1 MSGQSIDILYDIDT
15 KGKHLERSAW
25 TINRNAA
32 KKNLLEQLF
41 FFFFWDL
48 RENGC
53 SFPRL
58 TGDCF
63 QPFYSE
69 SFLFLFFFLPKV
81 KKTICKTSF
90 LILLAAGQT
99 MEDIHYQSC
108 WVSWIPNSRLELL
121 WNHSSS
127 KWQIHF
133 PKSIKQLSRR
143 FNCPNLSSLD
153 FVNPRHQS
161 QLRSQRDLEL
171 LHTAVLEM
179 TSTSCLQVSHGCK
192 DPQVLRGKV
201 LVRLAP
207 SFFFSCHYC
216 YTLWLFGVFLFWFTA
231 FFFSFFFQSWLYYHK
246 SCNLNTAVSQEN
258 LTSLNNEKK
267 FFFFCNI
274 GAANDKGS
282 ARPPTTKMT
291 TNFN

>member
-1 MSGQSIDILYDIDT
+1 MSGQNIDILYDIDT
-15 KGKHLERSAW
+15 KGKYSERSAW

-32 KKNLLEQLF
+32 KKKNYLNS

-69 SFLFLFFFLPKV
+69 SFLFLFFFSSKGKKK

-90 LILLAAGQT
+90 LISLAAGQT
-99 MEDIHYQSC
+99 MEDLHYQSC
-108 WVSWIPNSRLELL
+108 WVSWIPNSWLESL
-121 WNHSSS
+121 WNHSSP

-207 SFFFSCHYC
+207 LFFFFQLSLLLHPLIVWCFFYFGLQPFFFFFSSNHD
-216 YTLWLFGVFLFWFTA
+216 FII
-231 FFFSFFFQSWLYYHK
+231 
-246 SCNLNTAVSQEN
+246 
-258 LTSLNNEKK
+258 TSLVTWTTQFVKK
-267 FFFFCNI
+267 I
-274 GAANDKGS
+274 
-282 ARPPTTKMT
+282 
-291 TNFN
+291 

>member
-1 MSGQSIDILYDIDT
+1 MCKCQGRALTYCMTSIQ
-15 KGKHLERSAW
+15 KGNIR
-25 TINRNAA
+25 RDR
-32 KKNLLEQLF
+32 LEQLTGTLPKKKIIRTA

-69 SFLFLFFFLPKV
+69 SFLFFFLPKV
-81 KKTICKTSF
+81 KKKKQF
-90 LILLAAGQT
+90 VKLLFW
-99 MEDIHYQSC
+99 YC
-108 WVSWIPNSRLELL
+108 WLLDKL
-121 WNHSSS
+121 WNTFIINLAGCR
-127 KWQIHF
+127 KYQIHALNRCEITLHLNDKYIF
-133 PKSIKQLSRR
+133 QNPSNS
-143 FNCPNLSSLD
+143 CPGALIAQNLSSLD

-207 SFFFSCHYC
+207 LFFFSCHYC
-216 YTLWLFGVFLFWFTA
+216 YTLWSFGVFLFWFTA
-231 FFFSFFFQSWLYYHK
+231 FFFFSSNHDFII
-246 SCNLNTAVSQEN
+246 
-258 LTSLNNEKK
+258 TSLVTWTTQFVKK
-267 FFFFCNI
+267 I
-274 GAANDKGS
+274 
-282 ARPPTTKMT
+282 
-291 TNFN
+291 

>member
-1 MSGQSIDILYDIDT
+1 MKSIQ
-15 KGKHLERSAW
+15 KGNIR
-25 TINRNAA
+25 RDR
-32 KKNLLEQLF
+32 LEQLTGTLPKKIIRTAF
-41 FFFFWDL
+41 FIFFFWDL

-81 KKTICKTSF
+81 KKKKKKQFVKLLFWYCWLLDKLWKTF
-90 LILLAAGQT
+90 IINLAGCR
-99 MEDIHYQSC
+99 EY
-108 WVSWIPNSRLELL
+108 
-121 WNHSSS
+121 
-127 KWQIHF
+127 QIHSLNRCEITLLLNDKYIF
-133 PKSIKQLSRR
+133 QNPSDS
-143 FNCPNLSSLD
+143 CPGALIAQNLSSLD

-171 LHTAVLEM
+171 LHSAVLEM

-207 SFFFSCHYC
+207 LFFFFFSCHYC
-216 YTLWLFGVFLFWFTA
+216 YTLWSFGVFLFWFTA
-231 FFFSFFFQSWLYYHK
+231 FFFFFFSSNHDFII
-246 SCNLNTAVSQEN
+246 
-258 LTSLNNEKK
+258 TSLVTWTTQFVKK
-267 FFFFCNI
+267 I
-274 GAANDKGS
+274 
-282 ARPPTTKMT
+282 
-291 TNFN
+291 

>member
-1 MSGQSIDILYDIDT
+1 MSGQNIDILYDIDT
-15 KGKHLERSAW
+15 KGKYSERSAW

-32 KKNLLEQLF
+32 KKKNYLNSF
-41 FFFFWDL
+41 FFFEICVKMGVPSRAWQ
-48 RENGC
+48 EIV
-53 SFPRL
+53 SS
-58 TGDCF
+58 
-63 QPFYSE
+63 PFIPN
-69 SFLFLFFFLPKV
+69 LFYFYFFFLLKV
-81 KKTICKTSF
+81 KKKKKTICKTSF
-90 LILLAAGQT
+90 LISLAAGQT
-99 MEDIHYQSC
+99 MEDLHYQSC
-108 WVSWIPNSRLELL
+108 WVSWIPNSWLESL
-121 WNHSSS
+121 WNHSSP

-207 SFFFSCHYC
+207 LFFFFQLSLLLHPLIVWCFFYFGLQPFFFFFSSNHD
-216 YTLWLFGVFLFWFTA
+216 FII
-231 FFFSFFFQSWLYYHK
+231 
-246 SCNLNTAVSQEN
+246 
-258 LTSLNNEKK
+258 TSLVTWTTQFVKK
-267 FFFFCNI
+267 I
-274 GAANDKGS
+274 
-282 ARPPTTKMT
+282 
-291 TNFN
+291 